1 MKGQAG
7 INNKQRMLLGARKRQ
22 EEWIL
27 PEHPI
32 EGLMKTTLDSI
43 RQMID
48 VNTIL
53 GDPVE
58 TQDGNV
64 IMPVSRVAFGFASG
78 GTQWSSDRR
87 RDVAQ
92 TPAGASGGVAAM
104 PFGGGAGAGV
114 SLNPVGFLVVGNNQV
129 RFLPV
134 TTDAIFDRLIDVVP
148 DLIAR
153 LATPQPKTITVRTQP
168 QVETKRPIA

>member
-1 MKGQAG
+1 MKAEAA
-7 INNKQRMLLGARKRQ
+7 INNKQRMLLKAKKQQ
-22 EEWIL
+22 EECIL

-32 EGLMKTTLDSI
+32 EGLMKTTLESI

-58 TQDGNV
+58 TKDGNV
-64 IMPVSRVAFGFASG
+64 IMPVSRVTFGFASG
-78 GTQWSSDRR
+78 GTQWDASRR
-87 RDVAQ
+87 RDGGQ
-92 TPAGASGGVAAM
+92 PPTGSGGGTAEL

-114 SLNPVGFLVVGNNQV
+114 SLSPVGFMVVGNNQV

-153 LATPQPKTITVRTQP
+153 LAAPQPKTITVRTQAQP
-168 QVETKRPIA
+168 EVKRPIA